1 MPERQPHHQ
10 RTWGFRL
17 SVVDV
22 VFLALATPATWWAW
36 PQIGAMAGVIPL
48 VVGHFFLFCNV
59 FRIHR
64 TKELLWA
71 GVCLL
76 NVVTWGVTD
85 DVWWP
90 GILLIQLPLTV
101 VLIWSETRHPRYHGI
116 FARRLNPRLDDYL
129 KGIL

>member
-1 MPERQPHHQ
+1 MFDHQ

-17 SVVDV
+17 SAVDMIV
-22 VFLALATPATWWAW
+22 LAVTGPATWWAW
-36 PQIGAMAGVIPL
+36 AEIGSMSGVIPL

-71 GVCLL
+71 AICLL
-76 NVVTWGVTD
+76 NVGAWAITD
-85 DVWWP
+85 DMWWP
-90 GILLIQLPLTV
+90 GILMIQMPITV
-101 VLIWSETRHPRYHGI
+101 ILIWTETRLPRYHGI

-129 KGIL
+129 KGTA